1 LVQNNKKSQKI
12 PWFDPTVQRSPS
24 IFQVRYGA
32 SFAPKQLQQ
41 IHAAAQ
47 RSAFPASFVRRVSA
61 ATTKSGAKSSGGA
74 AMGSLAPWD

>member
-1 LVQNNKKSQKI
+1 
-12 PWFDPTVQRSPS
+12 
-24 IFQVRYGA
+24 VRYGA
-32 SFAPKQLQQ
+32 SFAPQQLQQ

-47 RSAFPASFVRRVSA
+47 RSAFPASFVRRVVS